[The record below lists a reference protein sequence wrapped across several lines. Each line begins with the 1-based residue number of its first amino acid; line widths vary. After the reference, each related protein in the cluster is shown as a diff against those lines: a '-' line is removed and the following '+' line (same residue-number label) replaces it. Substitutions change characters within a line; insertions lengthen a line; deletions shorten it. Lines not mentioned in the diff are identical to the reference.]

1 MEGFSLVVVA
11 AGRGERAGGDSPKQY
26 RRLGGRMVWEW
37 SALLAESLFAEGIV
51 RQVVFVVPPGDEP
64 LFGEKLSAFSCP
76 FSVTAGGAERNDSVL
91 NGLRCATGD
100 FVLVHDGARPF
111 AGKMLCRRVM
121 EAVTE
126 DRGIVPLL
134 PVSDALKKEET
145 AGCFQPFPREG
156 LFLTQTP
163 QGFPKDKLIRAL
175 CSHGEGAKD
184 EGEAWIR
191 AGHDLG
197 VVAGDRSNTKIT
209 WPEDFVL
216 GENRFQKTFRTGI
229 GYDIHPLVPGRR
241 FILGGVAFPGFPLG
255 FRGHSDGDPLVH
267 ALCDAILGGSGLGDI
282 GTLYPASDMKYKGI
296 SSLVLL
302 EDVARRASSAGWC
315 LEWADCVVIA
325 QEPRL
330 SSRLQDMVRAMEQAL
345 PPEWRNRIHLKA
357 KSGEGEG
364 AVGNC
369 CSVICHAAATLSAC
383 GLRREELDER
393 R

>member
-1 MEGFSLVVVA
+1 MDGFSLVVVA
-11 AGRGERAGGDSPKQY
+11 AGRGERAGGDAPKQY
-26 RRLGGRMVWEW
+26 RRLGGRMMWEW
-37 SALLAESLFAEGIV
+37 SALLADNLFAAGAARE
-51 RQVVFVVPPGDEP
+51 VVFVVPAGDEP
-64 LFGEKLSAFSCP
+64 LFSEKLSAFSCP
-76 FSVTAGGAERNDSVL
+76 FSVTAGGAERKDSVL
-91 NGLRCATGD
+91 NGLRCAKGD

-111 AGKMLCRRVM
+111 ASTGLCLRVM
-121 EAVTE
+121 ESVTE
-126 DRGIVPLL
+126 ERGIVPLL

-145 AGCFQPFPREG
+145 TGVFQPFPREG

-163 QGFPKDKLIRAL
+163 QGFPTEKLVRAL
-175 CSHGEGAKD
+175 RSHGEGAKD

-197 VVAGDRSNTKIT
+197 AVPGDRSNTKIT
-209 WPEDFVL
+209 WPEDFAL
-216 GENRFQKTFRTGI
+216 GESRLRRTFRTGI

-241 FILGGVAFPGFPLG
+241 FTLGGVVFPDFPLG

-267 ALCDAILGGSGLGDI
+267 ALCDAILGGAGLGDI
-282 GTLYPASDMKYKGI
+282 GTLYPATDLKYKDM

-302 EDVARRASSAGWC
+302 EDTARRASSAGWS

-330 SSRLQDMVRAMEQAL
+330 SSRLQDMVRTMEQVL
-345 PPEWRNRIHLKA
+345 PAEWRKRVHLKA

-369 CSVICHAAATLSAC
+369 SSVICHAAATLSAC
-383 GLRREELDER
+383 GLKQEELQER